1 LVGATPRLA
10 LELIG
15 RCEIEMIRT
24 DLRAGANYPLFSLH
38 NLEWIALPL
47 FYPQYAIFIGDNRD
61 ASE

>member
-1 LVGATPRLA
+1 
-10 LELIG
+10 
-15 RCEIEMIRT
+15 MIRT